1 MTDLSNGIEATRRA
15 GLAHADADP
24 EETAEWLEALDA
36 VVAHVGKD
44 RARFLLDRLAAHAH
58 TRGLAASR
66 GPVTPYVNTIAA
78 HEQPAYPGD
87 ADLEERLS
95 AALRWNA
102 LAMVVR
108 ANRAYGE
115 LGGHIASYASASDL
129 FEVGFNHFFRAATA
143 SGNDGESE
151 GDTRG
156 PGGDLVYFQPHS
168 SPGVYAR
175 AYLEGFLDEEHLKHY
190 RREIAGPG
198 LCSYPHPWLMPDF
211 WQFPTGSMG
220 IGPINA
226 IYQARF
232 MRYLQHRG
240 LANTAGRTVWGFF
253 GDGEMDEPESLGALS
268 LAAREGLDN
277 LVFVINCNL
286 QRLDGPVR
294 GNGRVIDELEALFAG
309 AGWNVLKVLWGSD
322 WDPLF
327 ARDHAGALAR
337 AFADTVDGQFQT
349 FSANDGA
356 YNRARFF
363 SQDPALEALAA
374 QLTDAEI
381 DRLRRGGHDAR
392 KLHAAYARALAH
404 RGQPT
409 VILAKTMKGYGMGA
423 AGQGRMTTHQQKKLE
438 VDDLK
443 AFRDRFRL
451 PLSDLDVEQ
460 LKFYKP
466 AEDSRE
472 MRYLHARRAALGG
485 YLPRRRMAASE
496 GLTVPPAPAWG
507 AFALDAAG
515 REMSTTMALVRMLA
529 ALLKDRAIGSRVV
542 PIVADEAR
550 TFGMASLFR
559 QVGIYSPLGQRY
571 EPEDL
576 GSMLY
581 YREDTRGQIL
591 EEGISEA
598 GAISSW
604 IAAATAYSVHDL
616 PMLPFY
622 IYYSMFGFQRVGDL
636 IWAAADQRSRGFLV
650 GATSGRTTLGG
661 EGLQHQDGSSHLAA
675 STIPNCRAYDPA
687 FAYEVA
693 TIVDAGMREMVE
705 QQRDVFYY
713 VTVTNENYA
722 QPSMPGDDPDARRAA
737 ILKGMHQ
744 LPSGSNATARVQL
757 LGAGAILGE
766 VLAAQ
771 RLLKDDWGIDA
782 AVWSVTSFT
791 ELQRDGMEAERLSR
805 LGATADEPYVTRM
818 LSAAQGPVIAA
829 TDYVRAVPEL
839 IRAFV
844 PRRYVTLGTDG
855 FGRSDTR
862 DALRAFF
869 EVDRASIV
877 LAALKALADD
887 GELAPAIVSAA
898 RERLGKTMRQPG
910 DAPWQR

>member
-1 MTDLSNGIEATRRA
+1 MTDLSNGIEHAQRA
-15 GLAHADADP
+15 AHARTDADP

-36 VVAHVGKD
+36 VAAHVGRD
-44 RARFLLDRLAAHAH
+44 RAQYLFDRLAEHARA
-58 TRGLAASR
+58 TGLASPR
-66 GPVTPYVNTIAA
+66 TPVTRYLNTIPPA
-78 HEQPAYPGD
+78 EQPPYPGD
-87 ADLEERLS
+87 LDLEDRLS

-129 FEVGFNHFFRAATA
+129 FETGFNHFFRAASPATGDAPGTA
-143 SGNDGESE
+143 
-151 GDTRG
+151 
-156 PGGDLVYFQPHS
+156 GGDLVYFQPHS

-175 AYLEGFLDEEHLKHY
+175 AYLEGFLTEDHLKHY

-294 GNGRVIDELEALFAG
+294 GNGRVIDELEAQFAG
-309 AGWNVLKVLWGSD
+309 AGWNTIKVLWGSD

-363 SQDPALEALAA
+363 SQDPALDALAA

-423 AGQGRMTTHQQKKLE
+423 AGQGRMTTHQQKKLD

-451 PLSDLDVEQ
+451 PLSDSDVER

-466 AEDSRE
+466 AEDSPE

-485 YLPRRRMAASE
+485 YLPRRRIAASK
-496 GLTVPPAPAWG
+496 GLTVPSMPAWG
-507 AFALDAAG
+507 AFALDTAG

-529 ALLKDRAIGSRVV
+529 ALIKDRDIGSRVV

-604 IAAATAYSVHDL
+604 IAAATSYSVHDL

-622 IYYSMFGFQRVGDL
+622 IYYSMFGFQRIGDL
-636 IWAAADQRSRGFLV
+636 IWAAADQRSRGFLI

-713 VTVTNENYA
+713 VTVMNENYA
-722 QPSMPGDDPDARRAA
+722 QPSMPDDDPAARRDG
-737 ILKGMHQ
+737 ILKGMHR
-744 LPSGSNATARVQL
+744 LPSGSNATARMQL
-757 LGAGAILGE
+757 LGSGAILGE

-771 RLLKDDWGIDA
+771 RMLKDDWGIDA
-782 AVWSVTSFT
+782 AVWSVTSFS
-791 ELQRDGMEAERLSR
+791 ELQRDGMEAERRAR
-805 LGATADEPYVTRM
+805 LDDDTHSTPYVT
-818 LSAAQGPVIAA
+818 AALAATRGPVIAA

-839 IRAFV
+839 IRAYV

-887 GELAPAIVSAA
+887 GELDATIVRDA
-898 RERLGKTMRQPG
+898 RERLGKSAYPG
-910 DAPWQR
+910 VAPWQR